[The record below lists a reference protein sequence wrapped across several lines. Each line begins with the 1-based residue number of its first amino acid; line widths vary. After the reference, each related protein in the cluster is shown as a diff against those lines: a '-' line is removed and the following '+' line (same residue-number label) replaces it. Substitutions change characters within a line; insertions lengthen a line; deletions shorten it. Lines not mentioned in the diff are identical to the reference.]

1 MRRLAHLPHPIAT
14 FTSNTYCANIDIR
27 SGGSWPEKK
36 GPAVTYKKLKGQG
49 HGKTQR
55 QQRHELPMK
64 RIALSSLIFA
74 LMFTRNVPARHL
86 SVLIVTRHTNIS
98 KSSTFAFTHFA
109 VIFMFYPVASFGLF
123 HVFSLLNCKGCTL
136 L

>member
-27 SGGSWPEKK
+27 SGGTWPEKK
-36 GPAVTYKKLKGQG
+36 RPCCNFQEIKR

-98 KSSTFAFTHFA
+98 KSSTSAFTHFT
-109 VIFMFYPVASFGLF
+109 VIFMFYPVATFGLF